1 MNNNACFQLP
11 TIESTANASLQ
22 ARLQHKID
30 HKTKP
35 LGALGMLE
43 DLALQLG
50 LIQRSES
57 PALHSPQ
64 MVVFAGDH
72 GIAAEGVSAYPQA
85 VTVQMVGNMLAGGAA
100 INVFARQ
107 HGFALQVVDAGVAA
121 ELAAHPHL
129 LPRKIALG
137 TKNLC
142 NEAAMSRL
150 EAQAALTAGMQVMQA
165 LPGNVV
171 AFGEMGI
178 ANTSPA
184 ALLLARMTGAS
195 LEDAT
200 GRGTG
205 LDDAQ
210 LRHKLDVLTRAL
222 ARHPATEPLDALGEL
237 AALGGFEIAMMAGA
251 MLQAASERRV
261 VLVDGFIAGA
271 AALVAQSLVPPVRD
285 YLVFCHRSAE
295 TGHRLLLAHLQA
307 EPLLELDLRLGEGTG
322 ALLAWPL
329 VQSAANFLNEMA
341 SFESAGVSD
350 KGAA

>member
-11 TIESTANASLQ
+11 TIESTADASLQ
-22 ARLQHKID
+22 ARLHHKID

-35 LGALGMLE
+35 LGALGLLE

-57 PALHSPQ
+57 PALHQPQ

-121 ELAAHPHL
+121 ELPAHPQL
-129 LPRKIALG
+129 QPRKIALG

-150 EAQAALTAGMQVMQA
+150 EAQAALTAGMDVMRA

-184 ALLLARMTGAS
+184 ALLLARLTGAS

-350 KGAA
+350 KGTA